1 MQIHLCVCSVA
12 LISDVYYLAYC
23 LPGNKAC
30 LHSLLAVTPK
40 STGILRS
47 LENPEAGN
55 GKESFKISKVTAV
68 RPDNLVIPHFIAR
81 NDAQENNDNAK
92 TLKSTLRT
100 IIENK
105 VSKDPPVHRY
115 ISVMN
120 PVRSLPRSSH
130 LIKMEKQK
138 SLSRENIGSSSDSL
152 NEGSQKKARLKIPKP
167 SKQVT
172 IKSRSEDKER
182 KKKEDG
188 NNNSEFLIFVEKLP
202 GVPK

>member
-1 MQIHLCVCSVA
+1 M
-12 LISDVYYLAYC
+12 
-23 LPGNKAC
+23 
-30 LHSLLAVTPK
+30 
-40 STGILRS
+40 RS

-55 GKESFKISKVTAV
+55 GKESFKVSKVAAV
-68 RPDNLVIPHFIAR
+68 RPDNLVIPHFLAR
-81 NDAQENNDNAK
+81 NDAQGKNDNTK
-92 TLKSTLRT
+92 TSKSTLRT
-100 IIENK
+100 IVENK

-130 LIKMEKQK
+130 LIKMEKQQ

-172 IKSRSEDKER
+172 VKSRSEDKER

-188 NNNSEFLIFVEKLP
+188 NNNSKFFIFAKPDV
-202 GVPK
+202 